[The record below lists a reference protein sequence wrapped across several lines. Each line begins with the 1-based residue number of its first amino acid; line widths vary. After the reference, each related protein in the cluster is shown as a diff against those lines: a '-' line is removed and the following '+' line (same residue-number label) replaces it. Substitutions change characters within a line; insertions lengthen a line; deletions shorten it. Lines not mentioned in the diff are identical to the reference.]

1 MTAGSDTGN
10 GLASSLTDM
19 ALAGAELRDDRP
31 PGRVG
36 QRREGA
42 VHSVR
47 YAILILNH
55 MVKCKSRAADCQPG
69 EPADRSRSRAAEL
82 L

>member
-10 GLASSLTDM
+10 GLRQFAHRM
-19 ALAGAELRDDRP
+19 ALAGAELHDDRP
-31 PGRVG
+31 PGWVG

-42 VHSVR
+42 VQRRMV
-47 YAILILNH
+47 LILNH
-55 MVKCKSRAADCQPG
+55 MVKCKAAGFGCQPG
-69 EPADRSRSRAAEL
+69 QPADYSRNRAAEL